1 MMEAASQVSG
11 HIRSLIEVFW
21 YKGTTS
27 SLRNRLVRGTV
38 GTLVLRLSA
47 AGLAFLLNVL
57 LARLLGMAEYGVY
70 TYVLSWIG
78 LFSILAIFGLDKL
91 LVRNVAAYCTQRAW
105 GLLSGLLRWT
115 SGVAL
120 LMSMGLI
127 LLMSSLW
134 PVIGKSSSASQL
146 AVIQVAWILIPLT
159 ALSSLRQAVL
169 RGFQRVVSGQLPE
182 TLVQPVLAIA
192 VIGTRGLTRGGK
204 LTASQALVIYVV
216 AAGIAFVFGVWLLH
230 KAIPADVKTAS
241 PLYQQW
247 AWVLSAL
254 PLLLISGLGSINDS
268 TSVLMLGS
276 VRGAEAVGVYA
287 AASRGAS
294 LITYI
299 LVAANMALA
308 PTFASLYAAGDRVR
322 LQSVVTKSV
331 RLVTLVAAFVA
342 LGLVLFGRWFMLLFG
357 HDFARG
363 QAALVILGA
372 GQLVNAA
379 MGSVG
384 LLLIMTG
391 HEREAAIGLG
401 LGAALNVLLN
411 TLWIP
416 AWGAEGAALATASSM
431 ILWNVALAWLVWRR
445 LGIYPTALGNIW
457 QRKSK

>member
-70 TYVLSWIG
+70 AYVLSWIG
-78 LFSILAIFGLDKL
+78 LFSMLAIFGLDKL

-146 AVIQVAWILIPLT
+146 AAIQVAWILIPLT

-182 TLVQPVLAIA
+182 TLVQPVLAIV
-192 VIGTRGLTRGGK
+192 VIGTMGLTRGGK

-216 AAGIAFVFGVWLLH
+216 AAGIAFVYGCSTKRSRRMSRLPH
-230 KAIPADVKTAS
+230 
-241 PLYQQW
+241 
-247 AWVLSAL
+247 LS
-254 PLLLISGLGSINDS
+254 INNGLG
-268 TSVLMLGS
+268 
-276 VRGAEAVGVYA
+276 
-287 AASRGAS
+287 
-294 LITYI
+294 
-299 LVAANMALA
+299 
-308 PTFASLYAAGDRVR
+308 F
-322 LQSVVTKSV
+322 
-331 RLVTLVAAFVA
+331 
-342 LGLVLFGRWFMLLFG
+342 
-357 HDFARG
+357 
-363 QAALVILGA
+363 
-372 GQLVNAA
+372 
-379 MGSVG
+379 
-384 LLLIMTG
+384 
-391 HEREAAIGLG
+391 
-401 LGAALNVLLN
+401 
-411 TLWIP
+411 
-416 AWGAEGAALATASSM
+416 
-431 ILWNVALAWLVWRR
+431 
-445 LGIYPTALGNIW
+445 
-457 QRKSK
+457 